1 VQKTVF
7 LSIGK
12 NHNLS
17 RNFFLIHVF
26 VRGFLI
32 YYLVELAG
40 FGQSPL
46 FLDGNDVQL
55 KYNAYNDV
63 IFAKDN
69 HKQVALDYT
78 ILGSLISRE
87 QGGKKVKFTYDTN
100 EQLTAV
106 INEKRRSVSVS
117 ESMDLK
123 GRPYSNAVLSREVLV
138 KGKSTC

>member
-1 VQKTVF
+1 M
-7 LSIGK
+7 
-12 NHNLS
+12 
-17 RNFFLIHVF
+17 
-26 VRGFLI
+26 
-32 YYLVELAG
+32 VELAG